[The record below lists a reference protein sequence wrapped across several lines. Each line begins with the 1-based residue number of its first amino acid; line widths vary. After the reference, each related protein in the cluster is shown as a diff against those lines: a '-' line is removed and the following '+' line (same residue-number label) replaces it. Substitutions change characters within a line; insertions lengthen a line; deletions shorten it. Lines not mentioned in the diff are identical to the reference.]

1 MKISYEIARNLFN
14 WTLWKNIE
22 TERGVGCFKVLSGTR
37 KECRKK
43 LEEINGT
50 GTGETKSKKQRIR
63 RKQSST
69 LRKDKATKKRVKEE
83 R

>member
-1 MKISYEIARNLFN
+1 MKVTYEITKNIFN
-14 WTLWKNIE
+14 CTLWKNLE

-50 GTGETKSKKQRIR
+50 GTGETQSKKQRAR
-63 RKQSST
+63 RKQSITS
-69 LRKDKATKKRVKEE
+69 RKNKATKKRD
-83 R
+83 